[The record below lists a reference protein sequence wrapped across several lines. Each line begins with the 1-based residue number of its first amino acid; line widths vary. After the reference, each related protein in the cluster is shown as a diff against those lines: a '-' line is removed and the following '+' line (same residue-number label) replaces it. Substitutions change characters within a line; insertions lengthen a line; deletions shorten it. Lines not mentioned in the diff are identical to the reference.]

1 MTECSAELADAG
13 VTDLLSLDEVR
24 ISDEPWMISVDL
36 KTLEWRLEREHG
48 IQFVDWK
55 ISILDLLTKY
65 LRKRSTNVENNE
77 IKVFGTTSF
86 YTYGKKPAKWLLVIN
101 FIPSLASLVLSL
113 LVRGKTRRAKNLLS
127 SFPTLNGNATVM
139 DTMLIAL
146 KPIADS

>member
-1 MTECSAELADAG
+1 M
-13 VTDLLSLDEVR
+13 
-24 ISDEPWMISVDL
+24 
-36 KTLEWRLEREHG
+36 EWRLEREHG

-86 YTYGKKPAKWLLVIN
+86 YHLWEEACKVAFGDKLHTKLGKLGFKLAGTWKDQARKELIK
-101 FIPSLASLVLSL
+101 FIPH
-113 LVRGKTRRAKNLLS
+113 
-127 SFPTLNGNATVM
+127 LNGNATVM

-146 KPIADS
+146 KPIR